1 MILYEGGRFDFWA
14 RQDAMNETPA
24 KNELERK
31 AICSI
36 VCASHL
42 VNHFQTSMVAV
53 LFPLMMRDLGF
64 GYVEIGI
71 ISTLRGIANQALQA
85 IYGFIVPFV
94 KRATILG
101 TGNLIVGASVVATG
115 FASSYPAVLTT
126 RIFSGIGSSP
136 QHPIGSTM
144 LATHY
149 PEARGRILAFH
160 TTIGNVGALLAPI
173 LAGILLLYVDWRSV
187 FWIVGG
193 ISFLTGVPYFLFHES
208 VKPAPLEQGRSRKAF
223 QGWDAYKA
231 CLKNKNFMIVSLVL
245 AVGAAGRGEGISV
258 TYLVP
263 HFVNDLKID
272 VPYAA
277 LLFTLLQFVGLV
289 GPFLWGWASDRFSR
303 IATLQLSLLLSSLST
318 FWLGWQGGDLVW
330 LVGSLAFYGMAV
342 HSRQT
347 LTQALVTDIVD
358 ERVID
363 AAFSLY
369 YTIGFISGPI
379 WTILTGWIMQKH
391 GFGAAFSVISVSY
404 LMGMVLLLFLR
415 EPARRESA

>member
-1 MILYEGGRFDFWA
+1 M
-14 RQDAMNETPA
+14 
-24 KNELERK
+24 ERK
-31 AICSI
+31 TICSI

-64 GYVEIGI
+64 GYVEIGV

-85 IYGFIVPFV
+85 IYGFIVPYV
-94 KRATILG
+94 KRAVILG

-126 RIFSGIGSSP
+126 RIVSGIGSSP

-160 TTIGNVGALLAPI
+160 TTIGNVGSLLAPI
-173 LAGILLLYVDWRSV
+173 LAGILLFYVDWRSV

-263 HFVNDLKID
+263 HFVNDLKME
-272 VPYAA
+272 VSYAA

-303 IATLQLSLLLSSLST
+303 IATLQLSLLLSGLST

-330 LVGSLAFYGMAV
+330 LVGSLTFYGMAV

-391 GFGAAFSVISVSY
+391 GFGAAFSVISASY
-404 LMGMVLLLFLR
+404 LVGMVLLLFLR
-415 EPARRESA
+415 EPARREPA

>member
-1 MILYEGGRFDFWA
+1 MKGAVGPGTN
-14 RQDAMNETPA
+14 AMDEAVPVKT
-24 KNELERK
+24 KKDIERK
-31 AICSI
+31 TICSI

-53 LFPLMMRDLGF
+53 LFPLMMKDLGF
-64 GYVEIGI
+64 GYLEIGLI
-71 ISTLRGIANQALQA
+71 TTVRGLANQLLQA
-85 IYGFIVPFV
+85 IYGFVVPYV
-94 KRATILG
+94 KRAIILG
-101 TGNLIVGASVVATG
+101 TGNLIVGLSVIATG
-115 FASSYPAVLTT
+115 MASSYPFVLAT
-126 RIFSGIGSSP
+126 RTISGIGSSP

-173 LAGILLLYVDWRSV
+173 LAGVLLLYVDWRTV

-193 ISFLTGVPYFLFHES
+193 ISFLTGVPYFLFRES
-208 VKPAPLEQGRSRKAF
+208 VKPAPLEKGKSKRTV
-223 QGWDAYKA
+223 QGWDGYKR
-231 CLKNKNFMIVSLVL
+231 CLTNRKFMIISLVL

-263 HFVNDLKID
+263 HFVNDLKIE
-272 VPYAA
+272 VPYAG

-303 IATLQLSLLLSSLST
+303 VATLQLSLFLSGLST
-318 FWLGWQGGDLVW
+318 IWLGWQGSDLIG
-330 LVGSLAFYGMAV
+330 LVASIIFYGMAV

-347 LTQALVTDIVD
+347 LTQALLTDIVD
-358 ERVID
+358 ERSLD

-369 YTIGFISGPI
+369 YTIGFLSGPI
-379 WTILTGWIMQKH
+379 WTILTGWIMQKY
-391 GFGAAFSVISVSY
+391 GFGYAFTVISVSY
-404 LMGMVLLLFLR
+404 LMGMVLLTFLR
-415 EPARRESA
+415 DPARRASA